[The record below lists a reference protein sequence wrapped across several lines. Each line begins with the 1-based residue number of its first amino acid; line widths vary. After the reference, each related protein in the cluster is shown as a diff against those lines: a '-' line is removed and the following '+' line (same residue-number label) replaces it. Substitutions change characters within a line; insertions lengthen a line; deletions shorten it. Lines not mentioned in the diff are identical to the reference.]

1 VLVAVTGYG
10 SVWRHRPGKQP
21 HEGRRFAQPVY
32 YNTTGVMVRSNVR
45 QRPQICGYA
54 RFDAVGGFDPNH
66 PSRMVNRVFDCA
78 EPCVWKGCNKL
89 LFRRM
94 LKAGERPDFFLVVA
108 RSDLTGQLAVGTEG
122 WRSADTWLLSL
133 SECASQQEAM
143 LLMPANGWIGS
154 SLGRY
159 VLESSESR
167 AWIARLVLSSRE

>member
-1 VLVAVTGYG
+1 
-10 SVWRHRPGKQP
+10 
-21 HEGRRFAQPVY
+21 
-32 YNTTGVMVRSNVR
+32 M
-45 QRPQICGYA
+45 I
-54 RFDAVGGFDPNH
+54 
-66 PSRMVNRVFDCA
+66 NRVFDCA

>member
-1 VLVAVTGYG
+1 MLVAVTGFG
-10 SVWRHRPGKQP
+10 SVWRHRLGKQL
-21 HEGRRFAQPVY
+21 HEGRHPVQPVY

-66 PSRMVNRVFDCA
+66 ISRMINRVFDCA

-94 LKAGERPDFFLVVA
+94 LKAGERPDLFLVVA
-108 RSDLTGQLAVGTEG
+108 RSDLTGQLAVGTED